1 MPVLPGGPGAGGI
14 GILPGG
20 SRHNRAWVAPS
31 EDAGGLLLGTQP
43 ERARAA
49 VAEPA
54 EAGVTAAVIGE
65 VRSGYGR
72 IRLRYGGDPR
82 ERRPA
87 AVRSPRASPRGTGHG
102 RGATL
107 ARIVVGCARA
117 GGSRPRV
124 GDPRGRRATVA

>member
-87 AVRSPRASPRGTGHG
+87 AV
-102 RGATL
+102 
-107 ARIVVGCARA
+107 
-117 GGSRPRV
+117 
-124 GDPRGRRATVA
+124 